1 MKYSYLL
8 AALPAIV
15 AATETES
22 RELEWGGYYDV
33 RYTFNLSCTS
43 NNWCT
48 YLTLVTFS
56 IRYSTATVEREA
68 SPVPTEVTAEREAS
82 PATEAPASPAK
93 EDTTMTGALPTMT
106 GAPLSQKMTGAP
118 LSQKMTGALPPGAH
132 PSLIGT
138 LGTGKPSLSGKTMI
152 TTTVAR
158 EANLAPTDTVAKEAS
173 LDPTDTVAKEASL
186 GDTTAVDARAI
197 VAREASPVHT
207 DMVAREASLDPM
219 DMALA
224 SPARALASPARDTT
238 EVGSLM
244 NPTPTSSRTTLNM
257 STNTILLASLQASPA
272 RDRGEDMALANPA
285 RGRTDMA
292 LANPARDRTD
302 MALASPARDRGE
314 DMTALESLVRVDTV
328 NSVELLRLK
337 EKSSV
342 TSHGLP
348 HGVDGPWMMMMMTGM
363 VTTTVAREE
372 SLAHTDTVEREA
384 SLEDI
389 TAVAAHVSLM
399 NLMSTS
405 TRPTTPTH
413 ISQNQMMITRLL
425 RASLARDHT
434 DTVRASLESLEDMD
448 QASLVSLDHTEDMD
462 QASLARDHTHQVMAT
477 DGLVMV
483 TSTTN
488 QFVKNLLH

>member
-8 AALPAIV
+8 AALPALV

-285 RGRTDMA
+285 RDRTDMA
-292 LANPARDRTD
+292 LAN
-302 MALASPARDRGE
+302 PARDRGE

-384 SLEDI
+384 SLDP
-389 TAVAAHVSLM
+389 TDTVAREANLGDTMTMNAGVSLM
-399 NLMSTS
+399 NLMSTF
-405 TRPTTPTH
+405 TRPTTPTPM
-413 ISQNQMMITRLL
+413 SLL
-425 RASLARDHT
+425 RMIISPSPQASPARDTTQASPARDTTDMALASLANLDPMVLASLAR
-434 DTVRASLESLEDMD
+434 V
-448 QASLVSLDHTEDMD
+448 
-462 QASLARDHTHQVMAT
+462 
-477 DGLVMV
+477 V
-483 TSTTN
+483 TNFWTPSY
-488 QFVKNLLH
+488 F